1 MTILVKTV
9 PGPLRGE
16 WWEKPATLPQAG
28 EAPQLWLVRAAEL
41 RDAATARAG
50 VLNAAEKARAEA
62 FRRAGDR
69 DTYVVAHVALR
80 MLLSR
85 YLDTEPQ
92 DIPLIRLD
100 CPLCGGPHGRPAVKG
115 QPVHFSVSHSAGL
128 GLLGF
133 AATPVGVDVEEVPQP
148 GIVEE
153 IAALLHPRETAEL
166 AGYEDADRPRAFA
179 RTWARKEAY
188 LKGLGTGLARGLS
201 TDYLGTAQAP
211 GADLPGWW
219 ISDAD
224 VGDTHAA
231 AVAVHH

>member
-1 MTILVKTV
+1 M
-9 PGPLRGE
+9 
-16 WWEKPATLPQAG
+16 TLPSAG
-28 EAPQLWLVRAAEL
+28 EAPQLWLVRTAEL
-41 RDAATARAG
+41 RDAATAGAD
-50 VLNAAEKARAEA
+50 VLDAAEKARAEA
-62 FRRAGDR
+62 FLRPGDR
-69 DTYVVAHVALR
+69 DTYVAVHVALR
-80 MLLSR
+80 MLLSG
-85 YLDTEPQ
+85 YLDTAPQ
-92 DIPLIRLD
+92 DIPLTRLD

-133 AATPVGVDVEEVPQP
+133 AATPVGVDVEEVPQLR
-148 GIVEE
+148 IVEE
-153 IAALLHPRETAEL
+153 IAAMLHPRETAEL

-188 LKGLGTGLARGLS
+188 LKGLGTGIARSLS
-201 TDYLGTAQAP
+201 TDYLGTARTP

-224 VGDTHAA
+224 VGGTHAA